1 MNKYGFTS
9 LDDFGNNVN
18 YELNVLITK
27 NQIPLKGSIFK
38 IFFKEKLIKYIFNI
52 YQNYI
57 AQKVSSQAFQSIP
70 LP

>member
-27 NQIPLKGSIFK
+27 RIKFHLRGRYLKF
-38 IFFKEKLIKYIFNI
+38 
-52 YQNYI
+52 
-57 AQKVSSQAFQSIP
+57 SSKKGW
-70 LP
+70 